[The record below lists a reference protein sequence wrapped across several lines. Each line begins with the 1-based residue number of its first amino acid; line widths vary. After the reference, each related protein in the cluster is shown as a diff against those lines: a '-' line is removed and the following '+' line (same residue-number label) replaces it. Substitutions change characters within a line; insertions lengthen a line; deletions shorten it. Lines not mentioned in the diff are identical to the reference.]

1 MAFPFN
7 LRRKKDPYPNKAVF
21 VNCVPIDDSNRIGCA
36 MLTTIAGECEEP
48 LWLLV
53 PVDPETAQSIKSV
66 TINYKEGYF
75 LDISLDRR
83 SQRAA
88 K

>member
-1 MAFPFN
+1 
-7 LRRKKDPYPNKAVF
+7 
-21 VNCVPIDDSNRIGCA
+21 